1 MQREKNVYSNK
12 SSIKKSAVIFD
23 SQWMES
29 RVLFSLFAFRRGDSP
44 AGRIDHTTWSN
55 LLLVFISWNSF
66 VDELRTNGL
75 KVKRKRTFDDDLWHL
90 ELKSLLARKNELLT
104 FNFFFLFPSF
114 PIRFNDYNMFNSLKG
129 FKVPLI
135 FQISLCEKRCVAW
148 DIVFLLFLLDN
159 FLLLFYSMILIIV
172 CNAIALE
179 TTTVCLLV
187 EGLSETSAFSFQVT
201 SEKLCFSGSS
211 LCWNS
216 QCLCFTMCN

>member
-1 MQREKNVYSNK
+1 MNGIEGIIFVVCLPPWRFSGWSHRPHDVKQFASCFYFLKFVCGRIKDKWTQSKTEKN
-12 SSIKKSAVIFD
+12 F
-23 SQWMES
+23 WW
-29 RVLFSLFAFRRGDSP
+29 RPL
-44 AGRIDHTTWSN
+44 T
-55 LLLVFISWNSF
+55 SWI
-66 VDELRTNGL
+66 EII
-75 KVKRKRTFDDDLWHL
+75 
-90 ELKSLLARKNELLT
+90 ACPKNELLT